1 MTLKGGLTINLNSLS
16 FVDELSE
23 VELQDLRERLT
34 YVGYPPTGETTEIKS
49 ILSLFLE
56 DRSLGDLSTK
66 EELWIELVNYGY
78 KLGDRILTKTNPSL
92 YGADVEELQELL
104 SRLGFYSEPISGIF
118 TNDVVS
124 SVIKFQ
130 ENRGLDIDGT
140 VGLNTVEEIRKLIR
154 PGFDT
159 SLNEAIKTIS
169 PGFMTGSIG
178 YSVSFNL
185 PNIGSYK
192 EQIDIYE
199 KTKILCL
206 EKNIL
211 ASFASEA
218 GEEIKEKNII
228 YYVNNKQPALFVS
241 FNDSEESFVEYFKG
255 SFSESIIGKKLS
267 EAVGD
272 KFNIPVSGR
281 SSNYLKN
288 TKSVSIVINGKFY
301 QIDEIENL
309 LTFLLDEL
317 NKLLST

>member
-1 MTLKGGLTINLNSLS
+1 MTPKGGLTINLNSLS

-34 YVGYPPTGETTEIKS
+34 YVGYPPTEEITELKS
-49 ILSLFLE
+49 ILSLFLK

-104 SRLGFYSEPISGIF
+104 SRLGFYSEPINGIF

-159 SLNEAIKTIS
+159 SLN
-169 PGFMTGSIG
+169 
-178 YSVSFNL
+178 
-185 PNIGSYK
+185 
-192 EQIDIYE
+192 
-199 KTKILCL
+199 
-206 EKNIL
+206 
-211 ASFASEA
+211 
-218 GEEIKEKNII
+218 
-228 YYVNNKQPALFVS
+228 
-241 FNDSEESFVEYFKG
+241 
-255 SFSESIIGKKLS
+255 LS
-267 EAVGD
+267 L
-272 KFNIPVSGR
+272 IH
-281 SSNYLKN
+281 
-288 TKSVSIVINGKFY
+288 I
-301 QIDEIENL
+301 
-309 LTFLLDEL
+309 
-317 NKLLST
+317 

>member
-1 MTLKGGLTINLNSLS
+1 MTPKGGLTINLDYLS

-23 VELQDLRERLT
+23 VELQDLRERLN
-34 YVGYPPTGETTEIKS
+34 YVGYSSTGEKNEIKS

-56 DRSLGDLSTK
+56 DRSLERLSTK

-104 SRLGFYSEPISGIF
+104 SRLGFYSEPINGIF
-118 TNDVVS
+118 TNEVVS
-124 SVIKFQ
+124 SVLKFQ

-169 PGFMTGSIG
+169 PGFMTGTIG

-185 PNIGSYK
+185 PNKGSYK
-192 EQIDIYE
+192 DQIIIYE
-199 KTKILCL
+199 KTKNICL
-206 EKNIL
+206 KNNIL

-218 GEEIKEKNII
+218 GEEMEEKNII
-228 YYVNNKQPALFVS
+228 DYVNKKQPTLFVS
-241 FNDSEESFVEYFKG
+241 FNDNEDSFVEHFKG
-255 SFSESIIGKKLS
+255 SFSESIIGKKLG
-267 EAVGD
+267 EAIGGE
-272 KFNIPVSGR
+272 FNIAVSGR
-281 SSNYLKN
+281 SSNLLKN
-288 TKSVSIVINGKFY
+288 TKSVSIIINGKFY
-301 QIDEIENL
+301 QIDKIEDV
-309 LTFLLDEL
+309 LTFLLDDL

>member
-34 YVGYPPTGETTEIKS
+34 YVGYPPPEEKTEIKS
-49 ILSLFLE
+49 ILSLFIE
-56 DRSLGDLSTK
+56 DRSLGGLSTK

-78 KLGDRILTKTNPSL
+78 KLGDRILTNTNPSL

-104 SRLGFYSEPISGIF
+104 SRLGFYSEPINGIF

-169 PGFMTGSIG
+169 PGFMTGS
-178 YSVSFNL
+178 
-185 PNIGSYK
+185 
-192 EQIDIYE
+192 
-199 KTKILCL
+199 
-206 EKNIL
+206 
-211 ASFASEA
+211 
-218 GEEIKEKNII
+218 
-228 YYVNNKQPALFVS
+228 
-241 FNDSEESFVEYFKG
+241 
-255 SFSESIIGKKLS
+255 
-267 EAVGD
+267 
-272 KFNIPVSGR
+272 SG
-281 SSNYLKN
+281 
-288 TKSVSIVINGKFY
+288 
-301 QIDEIENL
+301 
-309 LTFLLDEL
+309 
-317 NKLLST
+317 

>member
-1 MTLKGGLTINLNSLS
+1 MPRGGLTINLESLS

-23 VELQDLRERLT
+23 VELQDLKERLN
-34 YVGYPPTGETTEIKS
+34 YVGYSSTEEKAEIKS

-56 DRSLGDLSTK
+56 DRSIENLSTK

-78 KLGDRILTKTNPSL
+78 KLGDRILTKANPVL

-104 SRLGFYSEPISGIF
+104 SRLGFYSEPINGIF
-118 TNDVVS
+118 TNEVVS
-124 SVIKFQ
+124 SVVKFQ
-130 ENRGLDIDGT
+130 ENRGLDVDGT

-178 YSVSFNL
+178 YSVSFNF
-185 PNIGSYK
+185 PNFGSYK
-192 EQIDIYE
+192 DQVAIYE
-199 KTKILCL
+199 KTRNLCL

-218 GEEIKEKNII
+218 GEKIEEENII
-228 YYVNNKQPALFVS
+228 NYVNNKQPALFVS
-241 FNDSEESFVEYFKG
+241 FNNSDEGFIEYFKG

-267 EAVGD
+267 KSIKE
-272 KFNIPVSGR
+272 KFNIPIVGR
-281 SSNYLKN
+281 ASNLLKN
-288 TKSVSIVINGKFY
+288 TKSVSIIINGNFY
-301 QIDEIENL
+301 QINKIEEI
-309 LTFLLDEL
+309 LTFLLDSL
-317 NKLLST
+317 NESLST

>member
-1 MTLKGGLTINLNSLS
+1 MPRGGLTINLESLS

-23 VELQDLRERLT
+23 VELQDLKERLN
-34 YVGYPPTGETTEIKS
+34 YVGYSSTGEKAEIKS

-56 DRSLGDLSTK
+56 DRSIENLSTK

-78 KLGDRILTKTNPSL
+78 KLGDRILTKTNPVL

-104 SRLGFYSEPISGIF
+104 SRLGFYSEPINGIF
-118 TNDVVS
+118 TNEVVS

-130 ENRGLDIDGT
+130 ENRGLDVDGT

-178 YSVSFNL
+178 YSVSFNF
-185 PNIGSYK
+185 PNFGSYK
-192 EQIDIYE
+192 DQVAIYE
-199 KTKILCL
+199 KTRNLCL

-218 GEEIKEKNII
+218 GEKIEEENII
-228 YYVNNKQPALFVS
+228 NYVNNKQPALFVS
-241 FNDSEESFVEYFKG
+241 FKNSDESLIEYFKG

-267 EAVGD
+267 ESIQD
-272 KFNIPVSGR
+272 KFNIPIVGR
-281 SSNYLKN
+281 ASSLLKN
-288 TKSVSIVINGKFY
+288 TKSVSIIINGKFY
-301 QIDEIENL
+301 QINEIEEI
-309 LTFLLDEL
+309 LTYLLDSL
-317 NKLLST
+317 NESLST

>member
-1 MTLKGGLTINLNSLS
+1 MHGFKSFAKKEILK
-16 FVDELSE
+16 LSE
-23 VELQDLRERLT
+23 GVT
-34 YVGYPPTGETTEIKS
+34 TVVGPNGC
-49 ILSLFLE
+49 
-56 DRSLGDLSTK
+56 G
-66 EELWIELVNYGY
+66 
-78 KLGDRILTKTNPSL
+78 KTNIVD
-92 YGADVEELQELL
+92 AIRWV
-104 SRLGFYSEPISGIF
+104 LGEQKSTVLRGGKME
-118 TNDVVS
+118 D
-124 SVIKFQ
+124 VIKFQ

-169 PGFMTGSIG
+169 PSFMTGSIG

-185 PNIGSYK
+185 PNVGSYK

-199 KTKILCL
+199 KTKTLCL

-218 GEEIKEKNII
+218 GEEIEEKNII
-228 YYVNNKQPALFVS
+228 NYVNNKQPALFVS
-241 FNDSEESFVEYFKG
+241 FNDSDESFVEYFKG
-255 SFSESIIGKKLS
+255 SFSESINGKKLS
-267 EAVGD
+267 EAIGD
-272 KFNIPVSGR
+272 KFNILVSGR

-301 QIDEIENL
+301 QIDKIEDFL
-309 LTFLLDEL
+309 SFLLDDL

>member
-1 MTLKGGLTINLNSLS
+1 MTPKGGLTINLDSLS

-23 VELQDLRERLT
+23 VELQDLRERLN
-34 YVGYPPTGETTEIKS
+34 YVGYSSTGEKNEIKS

-56 DRSLGDLSTK
+56 DRSLETLSTK

-78 KLGDRILTKTNPSL
+78 KLGDRILTKSSPNL

-104 SRLGFYSEPISGIF
+104 SRLGFYSEPINGIF
-118 TNDVVS
+118 TNEVVS
-124 SVIKFQ
+124 SVLKFQ

-169 PGFMTGSIG
+169 PGFMTGTIG

-185 PNIGSYK
+185 PNKGNYK
-192 EQIDIYE
+192 DQISVYE
-199 KTKILCL
+199 KTKNICL
-206 EKNIL
+206 KNNIL

-218 GEEIKEKNII
+218 GEEMEEKNVIN
-228 YYVNNKQPALFVS
+228 YVNKKQPALFVS
-241 FNDSEESFVEYFKG
+241 FNDYEDSFVEHFKG

-267 EAVGD
+267 EAIGD
-272 KFNIPVSGR
+272 EFNIPVYGR
-281 SSNYLKN
+281 SSNLLKN
-288 TKSVSIVINGKFY
+288 TKSVSIIINGKFY
-301 QIDEIENL
+301 QNNEIEDI
-309 LTFLLDEL
+309 LTFLLDNL

>member
-1 MTLKGGLTINLNSLS
+1 MPKGGLTINLDSLS

-23 VELQDLRERLT
+23 VELQDLKERLN
-34 YVGYPPTGETTEIKS
+34 YVGYSSTEERNEIKS
-49 ILSLFLE
+49 VLSLFLE
-56 DRSLGDLSTK
+56 DRSLEGLSTK

-78 KLGDRILTKTNPSL
+78 KLGDRILTKNNPSL
-92 YGADVEELQELL
+92 YGADIEELQELL
-104 SRLGFYSEPISGIF
+104 SRLGFYSEPINGIF
-118 TNDVVS
+118 TNEVVS

-178 YSVSFNL
+178 YSVSFNF

-192 EQIDIYE
+192 EQVAIYE
-199 KTKILCL
+199 KTKNLCL

-218 GEEIKEKNII
+218 GEDIGENNII
-228 YYVNNKQPALFVS
+228 NYINNKQPALFIS
-241 FNDSEESFVEYFKG
+241 FNSSDENLVEYFKG
-255 SFSESIIGKKLS
+255 SFSESIIGKRLS
-267 EAVGD
+267 ESISS
-272 KFNIPVSGR
+272 KFNTPIVGR
-281 SSNYLKN
+281 SSNLLKN
-288 TKSVSIVINGKFY
+288 TKSVSIILNGKFY
-301 QIDEIENL
+301 QFDQIEDILN
-309 LTFLLDEL
+309 FLLDAL
-317 NKLLST
+317 NEYLST

>member
-1 MTLKGGLTINLNSLS
+1 MTQKGGLTINLNSLS

-23 VELQDLRERLT
+23 VELQDLRERLN
-34 YVGYPPTGETTEIKS
+34 YVGYSSTGEKKEIKS
-49 ILSLFLE
+49 LLSLFLE
-56 DRSLGDLSTK
+56 DRNLEGLTTK
-66 EELWIELVNYGY
+66 EELWIELLNYGY

-104 SRLGFYSEPISGIF
+104 SRLGFYSEPINGVF
-118 TNDVVS
+118 TKEVVL
-124 SVIKFQ
+124 SVLKFQ

-169 PGFMTGSIG
+169 PGFTTGSIG

-192 EQIDIYE
+192 DQVAVYE
-199 KTKILCL
+199 KTKIVCL
-206 EKNIL
+206 ENNIL

-218 GEEIKEKNII
+218 GEEMEERNII
-228 YYVNNKQPALFVS
+228 NYVNNKQPALFVS
-241 FNDSEESFVEYFKG
+241 FNDSDDNLVEHFKG
-255 SFSESIIGKKLS
+255 SFSESINGKKLS
-267 EAVGD
+267 KSISKE
-272 KFNIPVSGR
+272 FNIPVAGR
-281 SSNYLKN
+281 SSNLLKN
-288 TKSVSIVINGKFY
+288 TKSVSIIINGKFY
-301 QIDEIENL
+301 QINNIENL
-309 LTFLLDEL
+309 LTFLLNDL